1 MRCVL
6 LSAFRV
12 SLHDTSLHLPVVSQH
27 PAELGLIQQ
36 ADGADGTEELVQD
49 VPAAANFIDQRW
61 HINRRGFLDGIAV
74 DALPDEPLMGASPA
88 AVLVIETGELLVR
101 RTDDDL
107 VARLKR
113 WHPRICRSC
122 WTRQPAGSK
131 SVPLFQPVRSKTRET
146 I

>member
-88 AVLVIETGELLVR
+88 AVLVMRRESSLLDGQMTIWLLASKDMAPKDMQELL
-101 RTDDDL
+101 DK
-107 VARLKR
+107 AA
-113 WHPRICRSC
+113 C
-122 WTRQPAGSK
+122 G
-131 SVPLFQPVRSKTRET
+131 E
-146 I
+146 

>member
-1 MRCVL
+1 M

-27 PAELGLIQQ
+27 PAELGL
-36 ADGADGTEELVQD
+36 
-49 VPAAANFIDQRW
+49 
-61 HINRRGFLDGIAV
+61 LDGIAV

-113 WHPRICRSC
+113 YG
-122 WTRQPAGSK
+122 TQGYAGAAGQGSLRGVK
-131 SVPLFQPVRSKTRET
+131 VFPCFSL
-146 I
+146 

>member
-1 MRCVL
+1 MQCVL

-27 PAELGLIQQ
+27 HAELGLIQQ

-113 WHPRICRSC
+113 YG
-122 WTRQPAGSK
+122 TQGYAGAAGQGSLRGVK
-131 SVPLFQPVRSKTRET
+131 VVPCFSL
-146 I
+146 

>member
-61 HINRRGFLDGIAV
+61 HINWSLRRESSLLDGQMTIW
-74 DALPDEPLMGASPA
+74 LLASKDMAPKDMQ
-88 AVLVIETGELLVR
+88 ELL
-101 RTDDDL
+101 DK
-107 VARLKR
+107 AA
-113 WHPRICRSC
+113 C
-122 WTRQPAGSK
+122 G
-131 SVPLFQPVRSKTRET
+131 E
-146 I
+146 

>member
-1 MRCVL
+1 M

-107 VARLKR
+107 VAQKI

>member
-74 DALPDEPLMGASPA
+74 DALPDEPLWEPRLLLYWSLRRESSLLDGQMTIWLLASKDMAPKDMQ
-88 AVLVIETGELLVR
+88 ELL
-101 RTDDDL
+101 DK
-107 VARLKR
+107 AA
-113 WHPRICRSC
+113 C
-122 WTRQPAGSK
+122 G
-131 SVPLFQPVRSKTRET
+131 E
-146 I
+146 

>member
-1 MRCVL
+1 M

-49 VPAAANFIDQRW
+49 VPAAANFLDQRW

-101 RTDDDL
+101 RIDDDL

-113 WHPRICRSC
+113 YG
-122 WTRQPAGSK
+122 TQGYAGAAGQGSLRGVK
-131 SVPLFQPVRSKTRET
+131 VFPCFSL
-146 I
+146 

>member
-61 HINRRGFLDGIAV
+61 HINRRGFLD
-74 DALPDEPLMGASPA
+74 
-88 AVLVIETGELLVR
+88 VLVIETGELLVR

-113 WHPRICRSC
+113 YG
-122 WTRQPAGSK
+122 TQGYAGAAGQGSLRGVK
-131 SVPLFQPVRSKTRET
+131 VFPCFSL
-146 I
+146 

>member
-1 MRCVL
+1 MFL
-6 LSAFRV
+6 
-12 SLHDTSLHLPVVSQH
+12 
-27 PAELGLIQQ
+27 
-36 ADGADGTEELVQD
+36 
-49 VPAAANFIDQRW
+49 AAANFIDQRW

-113 WHPRICRSC
+113 YG
-122 WTRQPAGSK
+122 TQGYAGAAGQGSLRGVK
-131 SVPLFQPVRSKTRET
+131 VFPCFSL
-146 I
+146 

>member
-1 MRCVL
+1 M

-88 AVLVIETGELLVR
+88 AVLVIETGEL
-101 RTDDDL
+101 TDDDL

-113 WHPRICRSC
+113 YG
-122 WTRQPAGSK
+122 TQGYAGAAGQGSLRGVK
-131 SVPLFQPVRSKTRET
+131 VFPCFSL
-146 I
+146 

>member
-1 MRCVL
+1 M
-6 LSAFRV
+6 
-12 SLHDTSLHLPVVSQH
+12 SQH
-27 PAELGLIQQ
+27 PAELGLIQR

-49 VPAAANFIDQRW
+49 VPAAANFIGQRW

-88 AVLVIETGELLVR
+88 SVLVIETGELLVR

-113 WHPRICRSC
+113 YG
-122 WTRQPAGSK
+122 TQGYAGAAGQGSLRGVK
-131 SVPLFQPVRSKTRET
+131 VFPCFSL
-146 I
+146 

>member
-88 AVLVIETGELLVR
+88 VLVIETGELLVR

-113 WHPRICRSC
+113 YG
-122 WTRQPAGSK
+122 TQGYAGAAGQGSLRGVK
-131 SVPLFQPVRSKTRET
+131 VFPCFSL
-146 I
+146 

>member
-74 DALPDEPLMGASPA
+74 DALPA

-113 WHPRICRSC
+113 YG
-122 WTRQPAGSK
+122 TQGYAGAAGQGSLRGVK
-131 SVPLFQPVRSKTRET
+131 VFPCFSL
-146 I
+146 

>member
-1 MRCVL
+1 MCF
-6 LSAFRV
+6 AV
-12 SLHDTSLHLPVVSQH
+12 SLSGKPPRYIPPSPGCVQH

-88 AVLVIETGELLVR
+88 SVLVIETGR
-101 RTDDDL
+101 
-107 VARLKR
+107 A
-113 WHPRICRSC
+113 PC
-122 WTRQPAGSK
+122 
-131 SVPLFQPVRSKTRET
+131 
-146 I
+146 